1 MKILIVDDEPLA
13 CSRMARLCAQHAD
26 LDVVAQAESGAAAI
40 DAIAAHHPDVV
51 LLDIELQDMSGFEVL
66 RAVGAS
72 EEEPGAILITAH
84 PEHAVKAFE
93 IDVIDYLTKPIEPQR
108 FGAAIERARDRCSG
122 KLVPSLR
129 AELAAELRATLGEP
143 GDAPGA
149 PRHLV
154 GEKAHRMY
162 FIDAEKV
169 DYIES
174 DGNYVTI
181 HAGEDRYIAR
191 GSIKH
196 LGQGLARL
204 GFVRIERSLLLN
216 LSRVAFA
223 ERIGHGKFAFTLRSG
238 CRLASGA
245 SYRRE
250 ILNEMRYGRLVSL
263 KRPH

>member
-1 MKILIVDDEPLA
+1 MKVLIVDDEPLA

-26 LDVVAQAESGAAAI
+26 LDVVGQAESGADAI
-40 DAIAAHHPDVV
+40 DAIATHHPDVV

-66 RAVGAS
+66 RTFGARD
-72 EEEPGAILITAH
+72 EPGAILITAH

-93 IDVIDYLTKPIEPQR
+93 IDVIDYLTKPIEAQR
-108 FGAAIERARDRCSG
+108 FGAAIERARERCSG
-122 KLVPSLR
+122 KLVSSLR
-129 AELAAELRATLGEP
+129 AELAAELRATLGEQ
-143 GDAPGA
+143 GDAPGVL
-149 PRHLV
+149 RHLV

-181 HAGEDRYIAR
+181 HTGEDRYIAR

-196 LGQGLARL
+196 LAQVLARP

-216 LSRVAFA
+216 LTRVAFA
-223 ERIGHGKFAFTLRSG
+223 ERVGHGKFAFTLHSG
-238 CRLASGA
+238 SRVVSGA
-245 SYRRE
+245 IYRRD
-250 ILNEMRYGRLVSL
+250 ILNEMRSGRLVNL